1 MKYLS
6 IDIETT
12 GLNPETSQILQI
24 GLILEDTNNLLPFA
38 DIPKLNLIIRQ
49 PKSKVIHGSLKAL
62 TMNSE
67 LLARICKYEES
78 DYAIRATMERN
89 LNASFIYEEFAAQYI
104 TDWLRTNDFLHG
116 SNDKITVNVA
126 GKNFGVF
133 DKLFLEQLPG
143 WNEQIQTRNRIL
155 DPAILYVDWKNDDT
169 LPSLTQCKERAGIE
183 GAVTHDAIDDAW
195 DVILSL
201 RKFYK

>member
-24 GLILEDTNNLLPFA
+24 GLILEDTNKLLPFCN
-38 DIPKLNLIIRQ
+38 IPKLNLIIRQ
-49 PKSKVIHGSLKAL
+49 KEIKGSLKAL
-62 TMNSE
+62 TMNAE
-67 LLARICKYEES
+67 LIARICSYEEA

-89 LNASFIYEEFAAQYI
+89 LNASFIYEEFATQYI
-104 TDWLRTNDFLHG
+104 TDWLRTNGFTHG

-133 DKLFLEQLPG
+133 DKLFLENLPG

-155 DPAILYVDWKNDDT
+155 DPAILYVDWKMDDT
-169 LPSLTQCKERAGIE
+169 LPSLNQCKERAGIE
-183 GAVTHDAIDDAW
+183 GVVTHDAIDDAW
-195 DVILSL
+195 DVILAL